1 MSTARIAIT
10 PEDEAEVEEFA
21 GNLFMAGLA
30 AIELANI
37 ALGVRLGLYEAM
49 AGAGPLTSGELAQ
62 RSGIAERYAREWME
76 QQAVS
81 GVLDVEDVTA
91 RPTERRFALSN
102 AHAHVLI
109 DDDSEACM
117 KPCAGIVP
125 WAGKAID
132 IMADAF
138 RTGAGVS
145 FGAFDLHDLQAAFTR
160 PVFTHHLVQSWLP
173 ALPDVQAR
181 LTNGERVRIAELGCG
196 EGVAAITIARAYP
209 HAMIDGFDL
218 DDASI
223 AAATAEAERIGVGD
237 RVRFFARDGGDSSIA
252 GDYDLVM
259 AIEMLHDVPDP
270 ISILRTMSRLAGD
283 DGAVLVADE
292 RTEDQFTA
300 PGSEMERFLY
310 AFSPLHCLAVSM
322 QDGGAGTGTVM
333 RADTVRQY
341 AADAGFGRVEVLEVD
356 HPQFRLY
363 QLHR

>member
-1 MSTARIAIT
+1 MSTARIPIA

-62 RSGIAERYAREWME
+62 RSGIAERYAREWLE

-91 RPTERRFALSN
+91 KPTERRFALSD

-173 ALPDVQAR
+173 ALPDVQER
-181 LTNGERVRIAELGCG
+181 LTNGDRVRIAELGCG
-196 EGVAAITIARAYP
+196 EGIAAITIARGVP
-209 HAMIDGFDL
+209 ER
-218 DDASI
+218 DD
-223 AAATAEAERIGVGD
+223 RRLRLGRCVDRGGD
-237 RVRFFARDGGDSSIA
+237 RRG
-252 GDYDLVM
+252 
-259 AIEMLHDVPDP
+259 
-270 ISILRTMSRLAGD
+270 
-283 DGAVLVADE
+283 
-292 RTEDQFTA
+292 
-300 PGSEMERFLY
+300 
-310 AFSPLHCLAVSM
+310 
-322 QDGGAGTGTVM
+322 
-333 RADTVRQY
+333 
-341 AADAGFGRVEVLEVD
+341 
-356 HPQFRLY
+356 
-363 QLHR
+363 